1 MVKEKPT
8 LKDSK
13 AIPSPS
19 TEEAAMI
26 VVQDTLLSQST
37 SLSEDH
43 LIPKTVSGIQ
53 LFSSPT
59 GGLDSTA
66 RTST

>member
-1 MVKEKPT
+1 
-8 LKDSK
+8 
-13 AIPSPS
+13 
-19 TEEAAMI
+19 MI

-66 RTST
+66 RASIEFFNLQHVYIR